1 MVFELQRIRAV
12 CGCGPLVSL
21 PYWLCQPACYH
32 THTHRGGIACKAK
45 KKMNERTHNIFKQP
59 RVGTTASRTRAH
71 WKWRSPSWPGWLLEP
86 RQAPTK
92 PPFCWHAEE
101 KHTFIHTHT
110 TSISTVVV
118 LVVPKTPASPAA
130 AAAAAAAESKSNP
143 KQSRIEPR
151 TRSQFTGKKEIVWR
165 NYLNTWVGSF
175 SGVLYHPPAHL
186 TAFGTPC
193 CKLMTLGFLTPDP
206 HLNRKQPTA
215 LRRKHPTVGGFGH
228 FLSPWQ
234 LYLQDGRE
242 RERRGERKG
251 EGRQADGRRQGHA
264 SFTLRV

>member
-1 MVFELQRIRAV
+1 M
-12 CGCGPLVSL
+12 
-21 PYWLCQPACYH
+21 
-32 THTHRGGIACKAK
+32 
-45 KKMNERTHNIFKQP
+45 
-59 RVGTTASRTRAH
+59 
-71 WKWRSPSWPGWLLEP
+71 
-86 RQAPTK
+86 
-92 PPFCWHAEE
+92 
-101 KHTFIHTHT
+101 
-110 TSISTVVV
+110 
-118 LVVPKTPASPAA
+118 PKTPASPAA
-130 AAAAAAAESKSNP
+130 AAAAAAAESKSYP

-151 TRSQFTGKKEIVWR
+151 THSQFTGKREIVWR

-251 EGRQADGRRQGHA
+251 EGRQAGRRTEAWTCLVHTARLRPPAHSSSSSSSLSCAAVHA
-264 SFTLRV
+264 GLHCKK